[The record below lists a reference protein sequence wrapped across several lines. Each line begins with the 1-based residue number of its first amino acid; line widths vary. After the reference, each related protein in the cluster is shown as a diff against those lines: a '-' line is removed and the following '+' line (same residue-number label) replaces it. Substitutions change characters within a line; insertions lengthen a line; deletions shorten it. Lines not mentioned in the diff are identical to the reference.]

1 VAVREACCLRGA
13 GAEGGIDGGR
23 RIWKLAR
30 GLCANWRAAHAKQH
44 SGGRNGPKGSALLML
59 ELCARSRATASPG
72 AAAHEGGE
80 AGGVLPIC
88 NDVAWHLT
96 YGRTTAA
103 PAL

>member
-1 VAVREACCLRGA
+1 VAVREAYRLRDT

-30 GLCANWRAAHAKQH
+30 GLCANRRAAHVKRH
-44 SGGRNGPKGSALLML
+44 SGGRNGPKGSALPML
-59 ELCARSRATASPG
+59 ASCACTQAAVRPG

-80 AGGVLPIC
+80 AGGVLPIR

-96 YGRTTAA
+96 YGRTRAA